1 MKFLK
6 HIPGII
12 LSTVIAFLA
21 CWIENILPIHLIGS
35 AVIAMFIGMFLNH
48 YLHNTP
54 LFSDG
59 LKFTSKKIL
68 KFAII
73 LLGLSL
79 NITTILHVGKMSL
92 TVMIFTLLTCFG
104 GGYYIG
110 KALGLNWKLSNLI
123 SAGTG
128 ICGGSAIAAIAPTI
142 DADDNDVAYAMSA
155 TFLFDMAMIV
165 LFPIMGRA
173 LGMTD
178 EAFGIWAGTAVNDTS
193 SVVATGYAFS
203 EGAGDFATMVKLTR
217 TLAIIPTVI
226 TFAFIQLN
234 LKRKEAQATCQNDSS
249 IKANFSIKK
258 IFPWFIIGFVIMSC
272 IASIFPIPATV
283 ISGTKALSKFLMV
296 CALASIGLNTSFSNM
311 KKAGIRPM
319 IHGFIISALVV
330 IVALGVEIAMG
341 IV

>member
-1 MKFLK
+1 
-6 HIPGII
+6 
-12 LSTVIAFLA
+12 
-21 CWIENILPIHLIGS
+21 
-35 AVIAMFIGMFLNH
+35 
-48 YLHNTP
+48 
-54 LFSDG
+54 
-59 LKFTSKKIL
+59 
-68 KFAII
+68 
-73 LLGLSL
+73 
-79 NITTILHVGKMSL
+79 MSL
-92 TVMIFTLLTCFG
+92 TVMVFTLLTCFG
-104 GGYYIG
+104 GGYFIG

-155 TFLFDMAMIV
+155 TFLFDMAMII

-173 LGMTD
+173 LGMSD

-226 TFAFIQLN
+226 TFAFIQMN
-234 LKRKEAQATCQNDSS
+234 IKRKESVANQKVGRSL
-249 IKANFSIKK
+249 KANFSIAK
-258 IFPWFIIGFVIMSC
+258 IFPWFILGFLAMS
-272 IASIFPIPATV
+272 IVASVFPIPAAV
-283 ISGTKALSKFLMV
+283 ASGAKSTSKFLMV
-296 CALASIGLNTSFSNM
+296 CALAAIGLNTSFASM

-319 IHGFIISALVV
+319 LHGFVISTLVV
-330 IVALGVEIAMG
+330 LVALLVEMGMG

>member
-12 LSTVIAFLA
+12 LSAVIAFLA

-48 YLHNTP
+48 FLHNTT

-104 GGYYIG
+104 GGYFIG

-234 LKRKEAQATCQNDSS
+234 LKRKEAQATFQNDSS

-296 CALASIGLNTSFSNM
+296 CALAAIGLNTSFSNM